1 MLLLSASLAGM
12 AFALLWLL
20 LPRLSSGHAR
30 QALRPKVP
38 KVSLRSRPAHGKHA
52 PWIAGG
58 VMAAVLLTQG
68 QHGLNAVAFG
78 AAAGWAVGHVF
89 VTARR
94 HGQKLRRLRETA
106 VLYLL
111 VELGL
116 RAGYTLPASLRG
128 AMPMVPALAP
138 HIAHCLEI
146 WDRGPIQALET
157 LRRAIGLPEADAL
170 VALLMQVQEM
180 GSARLG
186 GAMEEGSRQMQSLR
200 RALVRSQAA
209 SRPLA
214 FAVFRVLPVLGVV
227 GLMLGPLTMVVLNRI
242 NQVMTAL

>member
-12 AFALLWLL
+12 AFVLLWLL
-20 LPRLSSGHAR
+20 LPRLSPKR
-30 QALRPKVP
+30 QAPRPKIP
-38 KVSLRSRPAHGKHA
+38 KVSLRSRPAPGKHA
-52 PWIAGG
+52 PWVAGG
-58 VMAAVLLTQG
+58 VVAAVLLTQG
-68 QHGLNAVAFG
+68 QYGLNAIVFG

-89 VTARR
+89 ITARR

-138 HIAHCLEI
+138 HIAQCLEM
-146 WDRGPIQALET
+146 WDRGPIQALEA

-170 VALLMQVQEM
+170 IALLMQVQEA

-209 SRPLA
+209 SRPMA
-214 FAVFRVLPVLGVV
+214 FAVFRVLPVLGIV
-227 GLMLGPLTMVVLNRI
+227 GLILGPL
-242 NQVMTAL
+242 VMTVLSGLNQMLTAF